1 MKSSRLSVC
10 IGAASFFVGAAISHF
25 YHVSSRETEGVGNQR
40 RQPNWEEAF
49 KKASGERDLL
59 SDSVNELTD
68 RNSRLEKEVS
78 ALRTDI
84 AKKSSAGRAEATN
97 DAPDPKDTPFAHH
110 VRQLIDKAA
119 VLDKRFAEL
128 PQRAIPELTNL
139 TAGDWLKVTESADLQ
154 SEDGLRKAM
163 SEARRLAKKRFGLEI
178 HEALKAY
185 QSANSNQFPSSTSA
199 LEPYF
204 RADVDRSALAR
215 YQVRQVP
222 EASSDGQLAKGQM
235 VLDEI
240 APVDHQFDSHFY
252 VTAQSYYSFIYG
264 LGYDSGD
271 PDKKWTRR

>member
-1 MKSSRLSVC
+1 M
-10 IGAASFFVGAAISHF
+10 GAALFFAGAAVLHF
-25 YHVSSRETEGVGNQR
+25 HHVSSRDTERSGTHR
-40 RQPNWEEAF
+40 RQIQLEAEF
-49 KKASGERDLL
+49 KIASGERDLL
-59 SDSVNELTD
+59 SNRVDSLTD
-68 RNSRLEKEVS
+68 QKSRLEQEVS
-78 ALRTDI
+78 ALRMEI
-84 AKKSSAGRAEATN
+84 AKISGTGRTTTVN
-97 DAPDPKDTPFAHH
+97 DAPDSKDTPFAHH

-119 VLDKRFAEL
+119 VLDKCFAEL
-128 PQRAIPELTNL
+128 PQKAIPELANL

-163 SEARRLAKKRFGLEI
+163 SEARRLGKKRFLLETMD
-178 HEALKAY
+178 ALKAY
-185 QSANSNQFPSSTSA
+185 QSANSNQFPSSTTA

-222 EASSDGQLAKGQM
+222 EASSDGQIAKGQM

-264 LGYDSGD
+264 LGHESGD
-271 PDKKWTRR
+271 PDKQWIQR